1 MALCGQIVDFIGLN
15 LAHQTNQTGG
25 IGQIAIMQSDGIFL
39 NQVIDTSSIGDGS
52 TTNNS
57 VNLIAFLQKEL
68 CEVRSILTGDTSD
81 KCLFHVFY
89 SSLKN
94 DLSFDV
100 LSVILSYNYILW
112 ILAAYLKC

>member
-1 MALCGQIVDFIGLN
+1 
-15 LAHQTNQTGG
+15 
-25 IGQIAIMQSDGIFL
+25 
-39 NQVIDTSSIGDGS
+39 
-52 TTNNS
+52 
-57 VNLIAFLQKEL
+57 
-68 CEVRSILTGDTSD
+68 
-81 KCLFHVFY
+81 VFY